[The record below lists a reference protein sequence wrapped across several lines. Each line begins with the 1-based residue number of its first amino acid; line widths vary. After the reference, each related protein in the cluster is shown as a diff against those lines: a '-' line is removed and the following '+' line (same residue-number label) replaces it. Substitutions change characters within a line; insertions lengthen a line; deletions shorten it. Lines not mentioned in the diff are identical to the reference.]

1 MLELKVQTP
10 NLPENQ
16 SFIELIKSMISK
28 KFSRKKEIKSVLVVL
43 SRSEDARVP
52 FKAEMEL
59 EDEHGKLMTNASSA
73 NSLSAFSQALAR
85 MERQLDNKRA

>member
-10 NLPENQ
+10 DLPENQ
-16 SFIELIKSMISK
+16 SFIDLIKSMISK

-43 SRSEDARVP
+43 SRTADSRVP
-52 FKAEMEL
+52 FRADMEL
-59 EDEHGKLMTNASSA
+59 VDEHGMLISNASSV

-85 MERQLDNKRA
+85 MERELHRKRA